1 MTKERAL
8 SNHID
13 KVTPR
18 VHPLWRYA
26 CLTVVTLNFAA
37 LMWWYVGTS
46 LAAKGIVREIS
57 SRCNMDA
64 VFPSMLVPQ
73 SRNLIV
79 NVDGENS
86 NEDVRRLA
94 EIVERLGRRRL
105 IDRIWLQVDGGEWTV
120 GDFESVIQRCHFYSI
135 HVSVYLPG
143 YEKPFWCV
151 PSSGADS
158 RTTAASSIRTKSRK
172 RAG

>member
-1 MTKERAL
+1 MTTERAF

-13 KVTPR
+13 KVTQR

-73 SRNLIV
+73 ARNLIV

-120 GDFESVIQRCHFYSI
+120 GDFEPVIQRCHFYSI

-151 PSSGADS
+151 PSSGDVP
-158 RTTAASSIRTKSRK
+158 
-172 RAG
+172 